1 MLQLQTSIFI
11 EKIYTFGEK
20 NGLYYVKNKNIF
32 NLRKVLETRFYYPI
46 GFNLQDVENLV
57 QIS

>member
-11 EKIYTFGEK
+11 EKSILLAKK